1 MRKGDTERWCAAG
14 ALILM
19 GCWFPFH
26 AAGQATRDEDGRYYA
41 DNGEPTYY
49 IAQDGQ
55 VDWSTFNG
63 YRRYHAQCHMC
74 HGPDA
79 EGSTFAPSLLAPMKA
94 MDYATFRD
102 LVIHGLRTVGPAQ
115 QRIMRAMGQDRN
127 VMCHLPDIYVYLKA
141 RADGVLGRRRPDNH
155 QPKSEAAARDEVACL
170 GNQ

>member
-1 MRKGDTERWCAAG
+1 M
-14 ALILM
+14 
-19 GCWFPFH
+19 
-26 AAGQATRDEDGRYYA
+26 
-41 DNGEPTYY
+41 
-49 IAQDGQ
+49 
-55 VDWSTFNG
+55 DWSTSNG
-63 YRRYHAQCHMC
+63 YRRHHEQCHMC

-79 EGSTFAPSLLAPMKA
+79 EGSTFAPSLLAPMQA

-115 QRIMRAMGQDRN
+115 QRVMRAMDQDRN

-155 QPKSEAAARDEVACL
+155 QPKSEAAALDEVACL